1 MAASVR
7 PGAEPPLK
15 LADMDIDQ
23 YRVKAGK
30 RVRLSDWKTD
40 DDAGLT
46 KEEGQ
51 AKTAELA
58 EELAEWQERL
68 YAEGKQSLL
77 LVLQARDA
85 AGKDGAVKKVIGA
98 FNPAG
103 VQIANFKQPS
113 AEELSHDFL
122 WRVHQKAPAK
132 GYVGVFNRSHYE
144 DVLVTR
150 VYDMI
155 DDKTAESR
163 LEHIRNFESLLT
175 GSGTRIV
182 KVYLHISQDEQKER
196 LQARLDESGKNWKFN
211 PGDLKDRE
219 NWDKFTDAYE
229 DALTTSTDAAPWYV
243 VPSDRKWYRDLV
255 LSRILLDALKEMDPQ
270 YPQIDYDPRQ
280 IRIS

>member
-1 MAASVR
+1 MN
-7 PGAEPPLK
+7 
-15 LADMDIDQ
+15 IDQ
-23 YRVKAGK
+23 YRVTAGK
-30 RVRLSDWKTD
+30 RARLSDWNTD
-40 DDAGLT
+40 DDGGLT

-122 WRVHQKAPAK
+122 WRIHQKAPAK

-155 DDKTAESR
+155 DDQTARSR
-163 LEHIRNFESLLT
+163 LEHIRNFEALLT
-175 GSGTRIV
+175 DSGTRIV

-196 LQARLDESGKNWKFN
+196 LQARLDESSKNWKFN

-229 DALTTSTDAAPWYV
+229 DALGTSTDAAPWYV
-243 VPSDRKWYRDLV
+243 VPADRKWYRDLV
-255 LSRILLDALKEMDPQ
+255 LSRILLDALKDMNPQ

>member
-1 MAASVR
+1 
-7 PGAEPPLK
+7 
-15 LADMDIDQ
+15 MDIDK
-23 YRVKAGK
+23 YLVKPGK
-30 RVRLSDWKTD
+30 RVKLSDWQTD

-51 AKTAELA
+51 AQTAKLA

-77 LVLQARDA
+77 LILQARDA

-103 VQIANFKQPS
+103 VQITSFKQPS

-122 WRVHQKAPAK
+122 WRIHQKAPAK
-132 GYVGVFNRSHYE
+132 GYVGVFNRSQYE

-155 DDKTAESR
+155 DDKTAKKR
-163 LEHIRNFESLLT
+163 LEHIRHFEELLT
-175 GSGTRIV
+175 DSGTRIV

-211 PGDLKDRE
+211 PSDLKDRE
-219 NWDKFTDAYE
+219 NWDKFTGAYE

-243 VPSDRKWYRDLV
+243 IPADRKWYRDLV
-255 LSRILLDALKEMDPQ
+255 LSRILLGALKDMDPQ
-270 YPQIDYDPRQ
+270 YPEIDYDPKKVV
-280 IRIS
+280 IS

>member
-1 MAASVR
+1 MN
-7 PGAEPPLK
+7 
-15 LADMDIDQ
+15 IDQ
-23 YRVKAGK
+23 YRVQPGK
-30 RVRLSDWKTD
+30 RARLSDWNTD

-58 EELAEWQERL
+58 GELAEWQERL

-155 DDKTAESR
+155 DDQTAGSR
-163 LEHIRNFESLLT
+163 LEHIRNFEALLT
-175 GSGTRIV
+175 DSGTRIV

-196 LQARLDESGKNWKFN
+196 LQARLDEPGKNWKFN

-229 DALTTSTDAAPWYV
+229 DALSTSTDAAPWYV
-243 VPSDRKWYRDLV
+243 VPADRKWYRDLV
-255 LSRILLDALKEMDPQ
+255 LSRILLGALKDMNPQ

>member
-1 MAASVR
+1 
-7 PGAEPPLK
+7 
-15 LADMDIDQ
+15 MDIDQ

-30 RVRLSDWKTD
+30 RARLSDWKTD
-40 DDAGLT
+40 DDGGLT

-122 WRVHQKAPAK
+122 WRIHQKAPAK

-155 DDKTAESR
+155 DDQTARSR
-163 LEHIRNFESLLT
+163 LEHIRNFEALLT
-175 GSGTRIV
+175 DSGTRIV

>member
-1 MAASVR
+1 
-7 PGAEPPLK
+7 
-15 LADMDIDQ
+15 MDIDQ

-175 GSGTRIV
+175 DSGTRIV

-196 LQARLDESGKNWKFN
+196 LQARLDEPGKNWKFN

-243 VPSDRKWYRDLV
+243 VPADRKWYRDLV

>member
-1 MAASVR
+1 MN
-7 PGAEPPLK
+7 
-15 LADMDIDQ
+15 IDQ
-23 YRVKAGK
+23 YRVTAGK
-30 RVRLSDWKTD
+30 RARLSDWNTD
-40 DDAGLT
+40 DDGGLT

-122 WRVHQKAPAK
+122 WRIHQKAPAK

-155 DDKTAESR
+155 DDQTARSR
-163 LEHIRNFESLLT
+163 LEHIRNFEALLT
-175 GSGTRIV
+175 DSGTRIV

-229 DALTTSTDAAPWYV
+229 DALGTSTDAAPWYV
-243 VPSDRKWYRDLV
+243 VPADRKWYRDLV
-255 LSRILLDALKEMDPQ
+255 LSRILLDALKDMNPQ

>member
-1 MAASVR
+1 MN
-7 PGAEPPLK
+7 
-15 LADMDIDQ
+15 IDK
-23 YRVKAGK
+23 YRVKPGG
-30 RVRLSDWKTD
+30 RVKLSDWHTD

-51 AKTAELA
+51 AQTAKLA
-58 EELAEWQERL
+58 GELAEWQERL

-77 LVLQARDA
+77 LILQARDA

-122 WRVHQKAPAK
+122 WRIHQKAPAR

-155 DDKTAESR
+155 DDQTAQRR
-163 LEHIRNFESLLT
+163 LEHIRHFEELLT
-175 GSGTRIV
+175 DSGTRIV
-182 KVYLHISQDEQKER
+182 KVYLHISREEQKER
-196 LQARLDESGKNWKFN
+196 LQARLDEPGKNWKFN

-243 VPSDRKWYRDLV
+243 VPADRKWYRDLV
-255 LSRILLDALKEMDPQ
+255 LSRILLGALKAMKPQ
-270 YPQIDYDPRQ
+270 YPAIDYDPGKVV
-280 IRIS
+280 IS

>member
-1 MAASVR
+1 
-7 PGAEPPLK
+7 
-15 LADMDIDQ
+15 MDIDQ

-30 RVRLSDWKTD
+30 RARLSDWKTD

-155 DDKTAESR
+155 DDQTAGSR

-175 GSGTRIV
+175 DSGTRIV

-229 DALTTSTDAAPWYV
+229 DALSTSTDAAPWYV
-243 VPSDRKWYRDLV
+243 VPADRKWYRDLV
-255 LSRILLDALKEMDPQ
+255 LSRILLGALKDMNPQ

>member
-1 MAASVR
+1 MLFKTYSAVGGIKTRSRKSRSGKTKVISRASPRLRAVS
-7 PGAEPPLK
+7 GAG
-15 LADMDIDQ
+15 LADMRASLRPAAGRPIRLAGMNIDQ
-23 YRVKAGK
+23 YRVTAGK
-30 RVRLSDWKTD
+30 RARLSDWNTD
-40 DDAGLT
+40 DDGGLT

-122 WRVHQKAPAK
+122 WRIHQKAPAK

-155 DDKTAESR
+155 DDQTARSGQR
-163 LEHIRNFESLLT
+163 VSHRT
-175 GSGTRIV
+175 PGRPGTR
-182 KVYLHISQDEQKER
+182 
-196 LQARLDESGKNWKFN
+196 
-211 PGDLKDRE
+211 
-219 NWDKFTDAYE
+219 
-229 DALTTSTDAAPWYV
+229 
-243 VPSDRKWYRDLV
+243 
-255 LSRILLDALKEMDPQ
+255 SRA
-270 YPQIDYDPRQ
+270 
-280 IRIS
+280 

>member
-1 MAASVR
+1 MN
-7 PGAEPPLK
+7 
-15 LADMDIDQ
+15 IDQ
-23 YRVKAGK
+23 YRVTAGK
-30 RVRLSDWKTD
+30 RAHLSDWNTD
-40 DDAGLT
+40 DDGGLT

-122 WRVHQKAPAK
+122 WRIHQKAPAK

-155 DDKTAESR
+155 DDQTARSR
-163 LEHIRNFESLLT
+163 LEHIRNFEALLT
-175 GSGTRIV
+175 DSGTRIV

-196 LQARLDESGKNWKFN
+196 LQARLDESSKNWKFN

-229 DALTTSTDAAPWYV
+229 DALGTSTAAAPWYV

-255 LSRILLDALKEMDPQ
+255 LSRILLDALKDMNPQ